1 MTSTTVAPNAAL
13 RVGAVL
19 SIMHRGW
26 MSQVSSFVTPATD
39 PHADLWSRWGAARFL
54 GDEFRGRFRLECA
67 FAVALKGLV
76 PPDAAARLAAAR
88 EELERASEELM
99 AAGRRQDAPE
109 LTATLARRVLD
120 ELARWCAELELATA
134 HLVPA
139 ELPLEARRLLARLRV
154 ADALGR

>member
-1 MTSTTVAPNAAL
+1 MTTTTVAPNAAL

-26 MSQVSSFVTPATD
+26 MRQVSSFVTPATD
-39 PHADLWSRWGAARFL
+39 PRADLWSRWGAARFV

-76 PPDAAARLAAAR
+76 APDAAARLAAAR
-88 EELERASEELM
+88 EALERTGEELM
-99 AAGRRQDAPE
+99 AAGRRRETPA
-109 LTATLARRVLD
+109 LTATLARHFTD
-120 ELARWCAELELATA
+120 ELARWCVELELATA
-134 HLVPA
+134 HLLPA

>member
-1 MTSTTVAPNAAL
+1 MATTTVAPNAAL

-19 SIMHRGW
+19 SIIHRGW
-26 MSQVSSFVTPATD
+26 MRQVSSFVTPATD

-76 PPDAAARLAAAR
+76 LPDAAARLAAAR
-88 EELERASEELM
+88 EELERTGEELM
-99 AAGRRQDAPE
+99 AAGRRRDEPE
-109 LTATLARRVLD
+109 LTATLARRFLD
-120 ELARWCAELELATA
+120 ELARWCVELELATA

-139 ELPLEARRLLARLRV
+139 DLPGDARQLLARLRV